1 MLKLAF
7 NYYLP
12 IDAKMIKAP
21 GFQTIQFTLYQ
32 SADFIFI
39 SSHYLVDK
47 LYLIYGVPD
56 KKNFVL
62 HRKGWISSIF
72 SNYNKHCEDRGFMH
86 IVLKSNNTLIHRV
99 THRPQ
104 RMRLQRRLY
113 RIYADLF
120 YTQFWFDIGFFRYRI
135 I

>member
-47 LYLIYGVPD
+47 LNLIYWVSYV
-56 KKNFVL
+56 KTTNFAFFT
-62 HRKGWISSIF
+62 RKGLISSIF
-72 SNYNKHCEDRGFMH
+72 LNCNKYCEDRGFMH
-86 IVLKSNNTLIHRV
+86 IVFKSNNTLIHS
-99 THRPQ
+99 HP
-104 RMRLQRRLY
+104 
-113 RIYADLF
+113 
-120 YTQFWFDIGFFRYRI
+120 
-135 I
+135 